1 MSWLQ
6 ATFCLFFLTTFYWL
20 IFNFYQ
26 LLGVYFFIPW
36 FFIFCNLTTF
46 MGSFV
51 AFTWSESLNFW
62 IFLSRFSVFMMFFC
76 VWEIF
81 PQGGKKCG
89 VIRFSFIFNFMN
101 YKMWLLKCQ
110 AMITKMQKTIDQPT
124 VNTKEYPS
132 RGNNWG

>member
-6 ATFCLFFLTTFYWL
+6 ATFCWFFLTTFFDWFSTFFSCWGF
-20 IFNFYQ
+20 IFLF
-26 LLGVYFFIPW
+26 LDFLF
-36 FFIFCNLTTF
+36 FCNLTTF

-62 IFLSRFSVFMMFFC
+62 NFFVPIFCFYDVFLCLRNFSTRGQK
-76 VWEIF
+76 VWGYPF
-81 PQGGKKCG
+81 
-89 VIRFSFIFNFMN
+89 FIFNFMN

-132 RGNNWG
+132 LGNNWE